1 MPFTQAVL
9 DWSDGVLSAP
19 TGLGDWVADYPVT
32 ICFPFVGDVIGGNH
46 ISVLGLIK
54 HLDPSR
60 FIPLVV
66 LHDVDGPVAKLY
78 REAGVG
84 FVQDPGR
91 GRLVHGR
98 RVRGSALMGLLP
110 DLPARMRFLKQHR
123 VAIVHTNDGRCH
135 AAWGLA
141 ARLAG
146 AKLLWHH
153 RGNPT
158 AAGLRAAPWLAHQIV
173 AVSRFAAPSY
183 RRRPDAVRVI
193 FSPFDTAI
201 SEDRCARRAALIDE
215 LDMAPDVRLVGFF
228 GALMD
233 RKRPLLF
240 VDAIAELQRL
250 RPDIRFMGLMF
261 GEPHEGAEI
270 HVPERARAAG
280 IGDSIR
286 LMGFRRPG
294 AGWIAACD
302 LLMVPA
308 VEEPLGRTLVE
319 AMLVGTPV
327 VATDS
332 GGNREAIEHGRTG
345 LIVRAEDAE
354 ALARGAERILADAAL
369 RKRLTAAAAAHAR
382 EHFGATRH
390 ASRIMA
396 IYEQLMS
403 RAKGKQNPGRSARST
418 ASVEAM

>member
-1 MPFTQAVL
+1 MAE
-9 DWSDGVLSAP
+9 
-19 TGLGDWVADYPVT
+19 YPVS

-46 ISVLGLIK
+46 ISVLGLIQN
-54 HLDPSR
+54 LDPSR
-60 FIPLVV
+60 FTPLVV
-66 LHDVDGPVAKLY
+66 LQDMGGPVAKLY
-78 REAGVG
+78 RDAGVAI
-84 FVQDPGR
+84 VQDPGR
-91 GRLVHGR
+91 RHLVHGR
-98 RVRGSALMGLLP
+98 RVRGGALLGLLP
-110 DLPARMRFLKQHR
+110 DLPARTRFLRDHR

-146 AKLLWHH
+146 ARLLWHH

-173 AVSRFAAPSY
+173 AVSRFAAPEY
-183 RRRPDAVRVI
+183 RGRPDAVHVI
-193 FSPFDTAI
+193 FSPFDTRV
-201 SEDRCARRAALIDE
+201 SEDRGARRAALADE
-215 LDMAPDVRLVGFF
+215 LGIGPDVRLVGFF
-228 GALMD
+228 GALID

-250 RPDIRFMGLMF
+250 RPDIRLIGLMF
-261 GEPHEGAEI
+261 GEPHDDAATS
-270 HVPERARAAG
+270 VPERAHALG

-286 LMGFRRPG
+286 LMGFRTPG

-345 LIVRAEDAE
+345 LIVPAENAG
-354 ALARGAERILADAAL
+354 ALARAAERVLADAAL
-369 RKRLTAAAAAHAR
+369 RKRLTAAAVTHAR
-382 EHFGATRH
+382 DHFGAVRH
-390 ASRIMA
+390 ADRVMA
-396 IYEQLMS
+396 IYEQLLS
-403 RAKGKQNPGRSARST
+403 DARGARRSGHQARAAT
-418 ASVEAM
+418 SVEAM